1 MNFNAVDKWF
11 IPEDPTHS
19 VLVVRD
25 QNIVSETIIK
35 DDGRPYPIHVESSD
49 SAYGWLKKEQLS
61 GFKSGGF
68 TGSWQGGVDRDN
80 GRLALLHQKELVLNA
95 DDTDNFLKAMQDL
108 RKAQNE
114 IKTVSSSG
122 VISAMF
128 NSISDAITAKMQNL
142 QSAQADILNAK
153 GPAGG
158 GLTGTIQN
166 ITINADFPE
175 VSDAN
180 EIRKAFDQIIG
191 MASQKASNKSR

>member
-1 MNFNAVDKWF
+1 MTRID
-11 IPEDPTHS
+11 I
-19 VLVVRD
+19 
-25 QNIVSETIIK
+25 
-35 DDGRPYPIHVESSD
+35 
-49 SAYGWLKKEQLS
+49 
-61 GFKSGGF
+61 
-68 TGSWQGGVDRDN
+68 
-80 GRLALLHQKELVLNA
+80 ELVKRGIFETRN
-95 DDTDNFLKAMQDL
+95 
-108 RKAQNE
+108 KAQNE